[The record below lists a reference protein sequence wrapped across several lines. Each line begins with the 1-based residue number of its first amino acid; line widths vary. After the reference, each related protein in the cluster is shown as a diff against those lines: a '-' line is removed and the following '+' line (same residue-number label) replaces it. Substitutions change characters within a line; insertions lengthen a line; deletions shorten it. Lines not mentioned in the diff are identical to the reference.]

1 VSAQSQTT
9 LRDLDEGRPW
19 IVAGR
24 GITVEKVDRDHA
36 PPGIEGEAAVR
47 CQVDETLKGQ
57 AYLRCDL
64 GGRDLSAFS
73 RLRFRL
79 FGGLDKSFVGLV
91 TLIDSKWRHRQWPL
105 RIIRERSQAA
115 RWTEFVV
122 LLSSPVR
129 DRGADL
135 RDIRYITWF
144 VSLLGG
150 GEGTKSVFIDGVA
163 IEADAPAAVPGH
175 AEVVLENDGQ
185 SAVFRKSSRF
195 ELGEF
200 RLRTGR
206 TVPVATSF
214 ALVPLDIASEDT
226 GTIRLGAQPA
236 WHGVEASRD
245 RLRVDYTVGSLQI
258 ESTFQWEGDAL
269 EIRRRVTCL
278 RDGFT
283 GGGWRPQ
290 IVRLDEPF
298 TRFVHDHGAATSEGP
313 LPVKSLLRPPGNW
326 FAGLDNQ
333 GAGVAVIFPRC
344 TLQTGRVEGCEFSVF
359 DRLAT
364 RRCRVKRGTQFE
376 YTLWLLPMAPD
387 TPASR
392 ISAATQAICQRLV
405 RDRHPLHGAFGL
417 RYQPFQQ
424 MGHTLVRLPSCTL
437 WQASPSHT
445 VEPDSEAPSADGPG
459 ARLYAARG
467 EVEPL
472 HLAVR
477 PERRLGLLSVS
488 CSAMRSG
495 EHTIPR
501 ECWRVRYPAY
511 MVLRSTTEAERAE
524 VKIQDQA
531 MFVGE
536 IDNGLEHLHT
546 DRFYGRT
553 ASVLGPVE
561 DPLFSAPPPVLE
573 AGRNQPLWLTVSVPV
588 DAAPGAYRG
597 EIVVREGEKS
607 LCRIPVELT
616 IWSFSLP
623 KVTSLRTWYQLWRQS
638 PAREQWRA
646 YYRNLAE
653 HKVSGFGSMPAGA
666 KATLVD
672 GKVSIDWTL
681 FDRAGSYLFDEL
693 GLRHTKLPY
702 GKRGGGHRNVY
713 SFLGFEIGTPEFEA
727 AFHDY
732 LVQAREHLLER
743 GWLQNIDCYIF
754 DEPDEE
760 RIEAIRQTAPIVR
773 RAIPEMRI
781 FPACARNTQPLV
793 GILNAWCPPVAY
805 FGAPLGDFTPE
816 RVAAGRARGEV
827 FWWYNQEDN
836 AIGCPVVTHRALPWA
851 SWQAG
856 LTGYFV
862 WAINYWE
869 CKGMRWSTVF
879 DIGEAMAL
887 YPGKD
892 GPVDSLRWEQ
902 TREGLEDYDYLVML
916 EQAATRGDLP
926 AELLTRARK
935 VLSRAKTLFPD
946 PRSQLAAN
954 PEELLEIR
962 HEIGTILDTL
972 SSARRQDR

>member
-1 VSAQSQTT
+1 
-9 LRDLDEGRPW
+9 
-19 IVAGR
+19 
-24 GITVEKVDRDHA
+24 
-36 PPGIEGEAAVR
+36 
-47 CQVDETLKGQ
+47 
-57 AYLRCDL
+57 
-64 GGRDLSAFS
+64 
-73 RLRFRL
+73 
-79 FGGLDKSFVGLV
+79 
-91 TLIDSKWRHRQWPL
+91 
-105 RIIRERSQAA
+105 
-115 RWTEFVV
+115 
-122 LLSSPVR
+122 
-129 DRGADL
+129 
-135 RDIRYITWF
+135 
-144 VSLLGG
+144 
-150 GEGTKSVFIDGVA
+150 
-163 IEADAPAAVPGH
+163 
-175 AEVVLENDGQ
+175 
-185 SAVFRKSSRF
+185 
-195 ELGEF
+195 
-200 RLRTGR
+200 
-206 TVPVATSF
+206 
-214 ALVPLDIASEDT
+214 
-226 GTIRLGAQPA
+226 
-236 WHGVEASRD
+236 
-245 RLRVDYTVGSLQI
+245 
-258 ESTFQWEGDAL
+258 
-269 EIRRRVTCL
+269 
-278 RDGFT
+278 
-283 GGGWRPQ
+283 
-290 IVRLDEPF
+290 
-298 TRFVHDHGAATSEGP
+298 
-313 LPVKSLLRPPGNW
+313 
-326 FAGLDNQ
+326 
-333 GAGVAVIFPRC
+333 
-344 TLQTGRVEGCEFSVF
+344 
-359 DRLAT
+359 
-364 RRCRVKRGTQFE
+364 
-376 YTLWLLPMAPD
+376 M
-387 TPASR
+387 
-392 ISAATQAICQRLV
+392 
-405 RDRHPLHGAFGL
+405 
-417 RYQPFQQ
+417 
-424 MGHTLVRLPSCTL
+424 
-437 WQASPSHT
+437 
-445 VEPDSEAPSADGPG
+445 
-459 ARLYAARG
+459 
-467 EVEPL
+467 
-472 HLAVR
+472 
-477 PERRLGLLSVS
+477 
-488 CSAMRSG
+488 
-495 EHTIPR
+495 
-501 ECWRVRYPAY
+501 
-511 MVLRSTTEAERAE
+511 
-524 VKIQDQA
+524 
-531 MFVGE
+531 
-536 IDNGLEHLHT
+536 
-546 DRFYGRT
+546 
-553 ASVLGPVE
+553 
-561 DPLFSAPPPVLE
+561 
-573 AGRNQPLWLTVSVPV
+573 
-588 DAAPGAYRG
+588 
-597 EIVVREGEKS
+597 VREGEKS